1 MEPLIANCPEWLG
14 ELLTQSGGS
23 VSFSQFMDWALNE
36 KSNGAYATG
45 RLRIGKNGDFVTS
58 PSLGP
63 EFAELLAVQIVDWFE
78 QIQNRSSIY
87 LIDIGPGEGHLSRD
101 LIRSIE
107 KISPAWLKRIQ
118 LILVEPN
125 LGMVERQKATLKDLP
140 IDNISWKSIKELTE
154 NPVEGVII
162 AHEILDSLP
171 VERLIFKD
179 NQLYQQGISL
189 LEVEGKQYIKY
200 VDLPITKE
208 LVYSIQEVCKS
219 KNFTIPPA
227 GIKDG
232 WSTEWHNHLDNW
244 FQEMNAILKNG
255 ILLVIDYTLESFRYY
270 NTSRTSGTL
279 VAYKQNT
286 MSADILNE
294 PGNWDLTS
302 HICLETVLFYAEK
315 NQYESLGYVLQGQA
329 LLALGLAQKI
339 HSLQYFPNDKLSIAL
354 EKRESLLRLVD
365 PSNLGRFYWMAFEK
379 NIHFKSGLKTS
390 KLESKFLNEPI
401 N

>member
-1 MEPLIANCPEWLG
+1 
-14 ELLTQSGGS
+14 
-23 VSFSQFMDWALNE
+23 
-36 KSNGAYATG
+36 
-45 RLRIGKNGDFVTS
+45 
-58 PSLGP
+58 
-63 EFAELLAVQIVDWFE
+63 
-78 QIQNRSSIY
+78 
-87 LIDIGPGEGHLSRD
+87 
-101 LIRSIE
+101 
-107 KISPAWLKRIQ
+107 
-118 LILVEPN
+118 
-125 LGMVERQKATLKDLP
+125 
-140 IDNISWKSIKELTE
+140 
-154 NPVEGVII
+154 
-162 AHEILDSLP
+162 
-171 VERLIFKD
+171 
-179 NQLYQQGISL
+179 
-189 LEVEGKQYIKY
+189 